1 MEIIFGL
8 FGMLFFLLMFI
19 LPFLMMAVFALLF
32 ALWVWMLID
41 VVQRKDDDFPEPG
54 PNTKMTWLLVVLLAG
69 FIGAPIYYFVVKK
82 KMDKSQVLAQD
93 TGKKPQ
99 ADSKQTT

>member
-19 LPFLMMAVFALLF
+19 LPFLMMAVSALLF

-54 PNTKMTWLLVVLLAG
+54 PNTKMTWILVVILAG
-69 FIGAPIYYFVVKK
+69 LIGAPIYYFVVKK
-82 KMDKSQVLAQD
+82 KMDKLHTLAQD
-93 TGKKPQ
+93 TGTKPQ